1 MLVAEFTSLYERN
14 NLDQKDLNDA
24 LDFLSE
30 LQAELSSNHLKHQL
44 EDIDINILDELIHYL
59 LLFRKNIVVNF
70 VIMMRYFKVAK
81 RHDLFIHLT
90 RYTGSIGVME
100 SILSKLV
107 RVVGSS
113 KADEIKS
120 SIQIPELG
128 APLLEMPSYIDKM
141 MSTFEKHLTEK
152 QIKYIL
158 ADNHHHIPKEAFLQ
172 EKVYYEQALTLDD
185 YLSDLHQRNIDELKQ
200 FQKEN
205 RVWYEQEINDQ
216 VIEFVSSNKE
226 ILSAVRYDDK
236 LYVTKIP
243 YDTKAYLEASTIEKK
258 RYHACHCPFAK
269 VVLQND
275 QHHISP
281 EWCNCSGGF
290 TKYQFDILF
299 DKELDVQC
307 LETPL
312 KGDILCRFAIS
323 LEGID
328 YKK

>member
-1 MLVAEFTSLYERN
+1 MLVAEFTSLYQRN
-14 NLDQKDLNDA
+14 NLDQKDLGNA
-24 LDFLSE
+24 LDFLSALE
-30 LQAELSSNHLKHQL
+30 AELSLNHPKKLL
-44 EDIDINILDELIHYL
+44 EDIDIEELDELIHYL
-59 LLFRKNIVVNF
+59 LLFRKNTVVNF

-81 RHDLFIHLT
+81 RNDLFIHLT

-100 SILSKLV
+100 SILSKFEK
-107 RVVGSS
+107 VVGSS
-113 KADEIKS
+113 KANDVKS
-120 SIQIPELG
+120 MIQIPALG
-128 APLLEMPSYIDKM
+128 APLLEMPKYIDQM
-141 MSTFEKHLTEK
+141 MSIFEKHLTK
-152 QIKYIL
+152 DQIRYIL

-185 YLSDLHQRNIDELKQ
+185 YLIDLHNRNIEELKR

-216 VIEFVSSNKE
+216 VIEFVSSNQE
-226 ILSAVRYDDK
+226 ILSAVRSGDQ

-243 YDTKAYLEASTIEKK
+243 YDTKSYLESTTFEEK
-258 RYHACHCPFAK
+258 RFHACHCPFVK
-269 VVLQND
+269 VVLQNN

-281 EWCNCSGGF
+281 EWCHCSGGF

-299 DKELDVQC
+299 DKELDVQ
-307 LETPL
+307 LIETPL
-312 KGDILCRFAIS
+312 KGDMLCRFAIS